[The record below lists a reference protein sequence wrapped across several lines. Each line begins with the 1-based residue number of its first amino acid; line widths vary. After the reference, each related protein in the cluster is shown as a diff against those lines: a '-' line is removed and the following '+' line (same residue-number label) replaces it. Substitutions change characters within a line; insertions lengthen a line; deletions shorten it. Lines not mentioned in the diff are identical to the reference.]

1 MKIQKNPRSSSSENH
16 ILNSLYLIRN
26 KISFFQSVPNFTI
39 KPGKGEYLIL
49 SGDNLEQRVRRPI
62 LPVPTKQT
70 AGVYIF
76 KSISGHTVVGP
87 TNIRQESRTDRS
99 VSQDSIKSMMDHV
112 QSLYPGTKVASLL
125 GTYAGLRPATEHQD
139 YMVSL
144 DLTRGWITL
153 GGIRLG

>member
-1 MKIQKNPRSSSSENH
+1 M
-16 ILNSLYLIRN
+16 
-26 KISFFQSVPNFTI
+26 PNFTI

-49 SGDNLEQRVRRPI
+49 SGDNIEQRVRRPI

-112 QSLYPGTKVASLL
+112 QSLYPGAKVASLL

-139 YMVSL
+139 YVVSI

-153 GGIRLG
+153 GGIR